1 MSEYKFVF
9 KLTNENKARM
19 EISGAISASAKDAIL
34 TILMTADPDLIWAS
48 VRVEEIKKLQAL
60 RKLVIDRG
68 EKE

>member
-9 KLTNENKARM
+9 KITNENKAKM
-19 EISGAISASAKDAIL
+19 ELSGTISESAKDAIL

-60 RKLVIDRG
+60 RKLV
-68 EKE
+68 EKKNHE